1 MCDPEASLAILP
13 EDTPLVAQTKSEPL
27 GQILGTSA
35 SSGKKTSKPKDSS
48 ALPSI
53 GLSGSIGFEPTINDI
68 NGATAGTLETKKMG
82 TIYDADVK
90 ESVIARLKKNFGG
103 YNRPDPSTLMPPI
116 MPITPI
122 VSFELTNLT
131 IHPS

>member
-1 MCDPEASLAILP
+1 
-13 EDTPLVAQTKSEPL
+13 
-27 GQILGTSA
+27 
-35 SSGKKTSKPKDSS
+35 
-48 ALPSI
+48 
-53 GLSGSIGFEPTINDI
+53 
-68 NGATAGTLETKKMG
+68 MG

-103 YNRPDPSTLMPPI
+103 YNGPDSSTPMPPI